1 MKPIREIYLPEPGS
15 PHWLP
20 GGEPPGGLLYLAWG
34 RRFYGRYPIPLRRHH
49 GWTYMVVLSGHP
61 VLLAGDRQQRTSR
74 GSLIVA
80 GPDVPYGWNDRPAA
94 PCSLLVWFWSQP
106 PEIGAH
112 LDKKTCWLRA
122 ADAETT
128 VELEELH
135 RLTRREIQ
143 RPDSLSP
150 DVLVA
155 LKKLIDTNLAR
166 SARGTTETGTRAAHR
181 LQLAEQWM
189 RRHLDVRAPAA
200 ALADYL
206 GISAMGLQRLFRQA
220 TGRAPGRAMAEMK
233 MREAA
238 RLLSRPG
245 STVKETAL
253 ALGYRHPGDF
263 TRAFTGFHGRP
274 PSKCAGHEGRQ
285 VKATTPEPKSTR
297 HSARSRV

>member
-1 MKPIREIYLPEPGS
+1 MKAAREIYLPEPGS
-15 PHWLP
+15 PHWIPP
-20 GGEPPGGLLYLAWG
+20 GFPPGGLLYLAWG
-34 RRFYGRYPIPLRRHH
+34 RRFYGRYPIPLRVHH

-61 VLLAGDRQQRTSR
+61 ILLAGDKRQRTSR

-80 GPDVPYGWNDRPAA
+80 GPDVPYGWNDRPNA

-106 PEIGAH
+106 PEIGAN
-112 LDKKTCWLRA
+112 LDKKTCWLRT

-128 VELEELH
+128 AELEQLH

-155 LKKLIDTNLAR
+155 LKKLIDTNLER
-166 SARGTTETGTRAAHR
+166 SARGPAETGTRDAHR

-206 GISAMGLQRLFRQA
+206 GVSAMGLQRLFREA
-220 TGRAPGRAMAEMK
+220 TGRAPGRALLEMK
-233 MREAA
+233 MREAS

-253 ALGYRHPGDF
+253 TLGYRHPGDF
-263 TRAFTGFHGRP
+263 TRAYAKFHGHP
-274 PSKCAGHEGRQ
+274 PSDRDRAPVHKGQSGKRADRED
-285 VKATTPEPKSTR
+285 
-297 HSARSRV
+297 